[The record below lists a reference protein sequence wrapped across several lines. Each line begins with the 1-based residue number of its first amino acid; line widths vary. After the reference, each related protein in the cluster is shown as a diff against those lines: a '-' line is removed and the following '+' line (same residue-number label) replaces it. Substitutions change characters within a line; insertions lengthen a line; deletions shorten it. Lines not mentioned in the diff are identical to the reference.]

1 MGRTS
6 GRSPSDTRRDILTAT
21 ATALVQR
28 GRSASLSD
36 IAKEAGVTKGGL
48 LYHFGTKQE
57 LLVALARD
65 LFDSYDRL
73 LESMIEIDDAR
84 PGRLCRAYIRSC
96 FIPWSPS
103 EPGFM
108 DHIVLSA
115 LMIEPQVAAM
125 VNQFSAGL
133 DERLLDDGLPKD
145 VVDLIVAAADGASM
159 QPLWWTEAP
168 IERRV
173 ELERRLLS
181 MTIPEGSSHD

>member
-1 MGRTS
+1 
-6 GRSPSDTRRDILTAT
+6 
-21 ATALVQR
+21 
-28 GRSASLSD
+28 
-36 IAKEAGVTKGGL
+36 
-48 LYHFGTKQE
+48 
-57 LLVALARD
+57 
-65 LFDSYDRL
+65 
-73 LESMIEIDDAR
+73 
-84 PGRLCRAYIRSC
+84 
-96 FIPWSPS
+96 
-103 EPGFM
+103 M

-168 IERRV
+168 IERRAG
-173 ELERRLLS
+173 LERRLLS